1 MPGAKIT
8 SISIAIDKAFTA
20 AGHRNSTGVY
30 REAVWPGGV
39 AYGEFS
45 VLQLRRRRQLRE
57 WTGEGGVKMSRC

>member
-8 SISIAIDKAFTA
+8 SINIAIDKAFTA

-39 AYGEFS
+39 AFGEFRA
-45 VLQLRRRRQLRE
+45 VPRARRESARDSKLIK
-57 WTGEGGVKMSRC
+57 GA